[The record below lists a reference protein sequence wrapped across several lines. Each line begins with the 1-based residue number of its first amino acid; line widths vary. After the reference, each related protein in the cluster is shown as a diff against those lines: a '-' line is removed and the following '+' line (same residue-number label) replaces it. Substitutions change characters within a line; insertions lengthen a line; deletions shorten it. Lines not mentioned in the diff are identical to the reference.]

1 MEPVLVFVHV
11 VAAAVW
17 VGGMF
22 FAHFCLRPAAFELLA
37 PPQRLPL
44 MVGALARFFR
54 WVALAIVLLW
64 VSGSWRLA
72 QVGLADAPHG
82 WLAMAVIAA
91 VMTVIFVVIAH
102 GIFPV
107 VRAAVADQRFPEA
120 AAGLGR
126 IRALVAV
133 NLALGLAT
141 MASATLTR

>member
-64 VSGSWRLA
+64 VSGAWRLG
-72 QVGLADAPHG
+72 QVGLADAPRG
-82 WLAMAVIAA
+82 WLAMAMIAA

-102 GIFPV
+102 VIFPMRRF
-107 VRAAVADQRFPEA
+107 VRRLFAALCNFSFPCQ
-120 AAGLGR
+120 
-126 IRALVAV
+126 I
-133 NLALGLAT
+133 
-141 MASATLTR
+141 SAK